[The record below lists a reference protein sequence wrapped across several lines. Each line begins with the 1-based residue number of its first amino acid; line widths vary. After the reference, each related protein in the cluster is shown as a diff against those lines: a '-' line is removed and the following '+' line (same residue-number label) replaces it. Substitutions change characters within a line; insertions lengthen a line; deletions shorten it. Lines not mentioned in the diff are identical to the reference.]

1 MVSFVIISYFKNSH
15 LKIEDKILIFI
26 ARIKDK
32 ISIARKLCLVFFHV
46 FIEYKRRKS
55 STSQAS
61 IKPKIARDIKS
72 SKIDSSSVESTSV
85 REDAALLSPALSH
98 SFRIKRDGEPTVK
111 TKRAIS
117 RVETSDTLI
126 VDSDDQDFEKQDA
139 QNLTPPPSPPPRKK
153 KLLEKRIRGVHEK
166 KRLFH
171 DDEYEDEEDED
182 ENVKTG
188 KIIQE
193 EFSENQ
199 IREIEKECATDAKSN
214 ETKNFTSLSYEG
226 PAKYKKVEAD
236 VGRCMFAYYTQTN
249 EDKLASF
256 NPIWVNVGPPNV
268 AKEMVC
274 LR

>member
-1 MVSFVIISYFKNSH
+1 M
-15 LKIEDKILIFI
+15 L
-26 ARIKDK
+26 
-32 ISIARKLCLVFFHV
+32 
-46 FIEYKRRKS
+46 
-55 STSQAS
+55 T
-61 IKPKIARDIKS
+61 
-72 SKIDSSSVESTSV
+72 
-85 REDAALLSPALSH
+85 PALSH

-117 RVETSDTLI
+117 RVETPDTLI

-182 ENVKTG
+182 ENAKTG

-214 ETKNFTSLSYEG
+214 ETKNFTSL
-226 PAKYKKVEAD
+226 
-236 VGRCMFAYYTQTN
+236 
-249 EDKLASF
+249 L
-256 NPIWVNVGPPNV
+256 
-268 AKEMVC
+268 
-274 LR
+274 

>member
-1 MVSFVIISYFKNSH
+1 MIPHPSNQP
-15 LKIEDKILIFI
+15 
-26 ARIKDK
+26 R
-32 ISIARKLCLVFFHV
+32 
-46 FIEYKRRKS
+46 
-55 STSQAS
+55 
-61 IKPKIARDIKS
+61 
-72 SKIDSSSVESTSV
+72 
-85 REDAALLSPALSH
+85 
-98 SFRIKRDGEPTVK
+98 
-111 TKRAIS
+111 
-117 RVETSDTLI
+117 
-126 VDSDDQDFEKQDA
+126 FEKTLHCWVQLWVIA
-139 QNLTPPPSPPPRKK
+139 LELKGTVSLRLKQNEQFLELKLRIHWLLIRTIRILKNKTLRIWPPPSPPPRKK